1 MEPLPAEPASGQA
14 VPMEAASMDIGA
26 FPASR
31 EHLDALEALAAEAV
45 AEQADARGGWV
56 WSRREVRP
64 RPFSESLG
72 AALADPDQAVWV
84 GLIDG
89 TPVGYAAAA
98 VESLQSGDRLGRV
111 TDLYVTAG
119 ARDVGVGEE
128 LIGEVL
134 QWCGQRDCVGVDA
147 LALPGNR
154 ATKNFFETFGFTAR
168 LLVLHRKLAPSAE
181 PSSEPS
187 PGAP

>member
-1 MEPLPAEPASGQA
+1 MEEA
-14 VPMEAASMDIGA
+14 VPMEAVPMEIAA
-26 FPASR
+26 VPASGQY
-31 EHLDALEALAAEAV
+31 LDALAAMAQEAV

-56 WSRREVRP
+56 WSRREVREK
-64 RPFSESLG
+64 PFSESLR
-72 AALADPDQAVWV
+72 AALDDPDQAVWV

-98 VESLQSGDRLGRV
+98 VESLQSGDWLGRV
-111 TDLYVTAG
+111 TDLYVTTG

-134 QWCGQRDCVGVDA
+134 RWCEQRNCVGVDS

-168 LLVLHRKLAPSAE
+168 LLVLHRRLAPAPE
-181 PSSEPS
+181 PSSGPVTS
-187 PGAP
+187 PQ